1 MADIIR
7 LGAIAVTAALCAVIL
22 KKNVR
27 ELGLVL
33 SIAAGAVIL
42 LQVVGTLEHVRTFT
56 DALSDA
62 AGISQAVI
70 SPVFKTVGIAVV
82 TRLAAEL
89 CRDAEERGLAAFIET
104 AGAVTALWVAL
115 PLMKTV
121 LSMIMGLL

>member
-22 KKNVR
+22 KKSVR

-42 LQVVGTLEHVRTFT
+42 LQVVGTLEHVRTFM
-56 DALSDA
+56 DALADA

-82 TRLAAEL
+82 TRVAAEL

-121 LSMIMGLL
+121 LNMITGLL